1 MNTIENEIAAVKVA
15 AQKKLR
21 RLRERE
27 RKDQL
32 ALDLRVVSLLKGKSP
47 AAYEAFCIEA
57 RAGLQ
62 AEAALRSARA
72 RRSPLT
78 LAEGLRPV
86 APVDRRADAATSAH
100 SVVGAR

>member
-1 MNTIENEIAAVKVA
+1 MSTIENEIAAVKLA
-15 AQKKLR
+15 AQTKLR

-32 ALDLRVVSLLKGKSP
+32 TLDLRVVSLLKAKSP
-47 AAYEAFCIEA
+47 AAYEAFCVEA

-62 AEAALRSARA
+62 AEIALRSARA
-72 RRSPLT
+72 RRLPLT
-78 LAEGLRPV
+78 LAEGLRPDALV
-86 APVDRRADAATSAH
+86 ERRVDAAASSH